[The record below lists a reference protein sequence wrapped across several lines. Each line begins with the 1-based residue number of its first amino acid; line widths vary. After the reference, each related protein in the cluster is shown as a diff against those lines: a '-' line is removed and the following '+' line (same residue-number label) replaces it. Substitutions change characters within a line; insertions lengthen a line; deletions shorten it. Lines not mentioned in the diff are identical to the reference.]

1 MSTKFEKTER
11 IIWSQEECGTGV
23 WPFMWNGDK
32 WLKVKEVR
40 KIAVEAVEVTYIH
53 ARLVYKQ
60 HCKLKTS
67 RLFWNS
73 DSRCLTLLN
82 RCLF

>member
-40 KIAVEAVEVTYIH
+40 KIAVEAVEVTYIVE
-53 ARLVYKQ
+53 RVGG
-60 HCKLKTS
+60 
-67 RLFWNS
+67 LFFLLFLF
-73 DSRCLTLLN
+73 CLLLS
-82 RCLF
+82 FQGG